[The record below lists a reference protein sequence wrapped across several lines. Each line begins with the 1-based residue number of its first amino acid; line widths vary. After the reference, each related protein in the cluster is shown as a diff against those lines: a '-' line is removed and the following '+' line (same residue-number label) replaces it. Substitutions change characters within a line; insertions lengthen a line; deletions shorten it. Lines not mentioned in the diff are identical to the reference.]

1 MKNNIK
7 REKEYASMKKDDV
20 VNAKQLTE
28 KQKVFAMEFLKDF
41 NATQACIRAGYSKK
55 TARQIG
61 SENLSKPVI
70 AQYLQSLMDKRAEEC
85 ELSAEYVLKNLKMVA
100 ERCMQTVAVR
110 DAGGNDTGFFGSTV
124 QEQTGLW
131 SL

>member
-55 TARQIG
+55 TDIPV
-61 SENLSKPVI
+61 LSCLFFCSFLLPPFSK
-70 AQYLQSLMDKRAEEC
+70 
-85 ELSAEYVLKNLKMVA
+85 
-100 ERCMQTVAVR
+100 
-110 DAGGNDTGFFGSTV
+110 GG
-124 QEQTGLW
+124 
-131 SL
+131 